1 MIIHAKIYSPFSYG
15 DHQMSSNADEDSQQ
29 GFTLALIFALV
40 VLIVL
45 SVVGFATFRHGLPH
59 APAKPSVTAVVAEAP
74 ASLAVVTETVTV
86 TVPDGAS
93 IQLGNDGQVNF
104 YFATGS
110 ADLAPGAAEALAA
123 VIKGVESGR
132 KAIVSGYHDTTG
144 DPALNEALSK
154 KRAETVRDV
163 LVGLNVPADKV
174 VLEKPAE
181 TTASGTNAEARRVE
195 VKLVD

>member
-1 MIIHAKIYSPFSYG
+1 
-15 DHQMSSNADEDSQQ
+15 MSSNTDEDSQQ
-29 GFTLALIFALV
+29 RFALGFLFALIALV
-40 VLIVL
+40 VF
-45 SVVGFATFRHGLPH
+45 SVVGFAVYRYGLPQAAAKPTAAATVAA
-59 APAKPSVTAVVAEAP
+59 APAPTQ
-74 ASLAVVTETVTV
+74 LAVVTETVTV

-93 IQLGNDGQVNF
+93 IQLGKDGQVNF

-110 ADLAPGAAEALAA
+110 ADLAPGAAEALVA

-144 DPALNEALSK
+144 DAAINEALAK

-163 LVGLNVPADKV
+163 LVGLSVPADKV
-174 VLEKPAE
+174 TLEKPAV
-181 TTASGTNAEARRVE
+181 TTASGSNAEARRVE